1 MDTGEQQ
8 AGLPDLFG
16 AQGIAPTPRQPHAGQ
31 LDPAVRPGQEAGRW
45 RTVAAWIGGGLAL
58 AAFSLRISL
67 SHPVNSDG
75 ANNALQAWDMLHGNA
90 TLHNWVLGDATYYTF
105 DLPVYAITEIFL
117 GLHTITQHVA
127 AALIYV
133 IVVACAAAVAV
144 TDSRGPARAARCGV
158 VVAVMAAPLLVHAN
172 VSTLLGQPDHTGTA
186 AILLAAF
193 LLIDRFPG
201 RGFTSP
207 LLCAILCAGQI
218 GDDTIRF
225 VAVPA
230 IVVVSVYRVL
240 AARKIRVAD
249 SAIAVAAAASVPLA
263 TAVRAAMLRM
273 GAYSMIAPKTSLAP
287 AAQWPHHAAIALHH
301 IRLLYGTI
309 VVPGAALGS
318 VGTAFGL
325 ACLLA
330 AAFGFLR
337 VAWTWRTASRAE
349 QLLCVAIIVNVGA
362 YVFSTI
368 PVPSNDYEL
377 VAVLPCGAILAA
389 RGLVPGRIAG
399 RRAAHVAATAAGIA
413 ALLPLTAAATMPNA
427 AQQTAPLAAWLEA
440 HNLRYGIGWYWDA
453 SVVTVQSAGQVQVC
467 AVSAVPQGIGAYDW
481 ETDAA
486 WYDPSQHDATFVVAP
501 LSHQQDWF
509 TAAIYNHFG
518 RPAAT
523 YREAGVLILVYRKNL
538 LSRVL
543 PALPL
548 QAAISRG
555 QAAGVP
561 ASWPAGHRSGAG
573 LGPAMA
579 WSGPR

>member
-8 AGLPDLFG
+8 PGRPAMAS
-16 AQGIAPTPRQPHAGQ
+16 AQGTAPVPRQRPAGQ
-31 LDPAVRPGQEAGRW
+31 VDPAVRPGPAAGRW
-45 RTVAAWIGGGLAL
+45 RTVAAWTGGGLAL
-58 AAFSLRISL
+58 ATFFLRISL
-67 SHPVNSDG
+67 SRPANSDA
-75 ANNALQAWDMLHGNA
+75 ANNALQAWDMLHGNYA
-90 TLHNWVLGDATYYTF
+90 LHNWVLGDATYYTL
-105 DLPVYAITEIFL
+105 DLPVYAVTEIFL

-127 AALIYV
+127 AALTYV
-133 IVVACAAAVAV
+133 IVVACAVAVAV

-172 VSTLLGQPDHTGTA
+172 VSTLLGQPDHTGTS
-186 AILLAAF
+186 AILLVAF

-201 RGFTSP
+201 RRFTSP

-218 GDDTIRF
+218 GDDTVRF

-230 IVVVSVYRVL
+230 IVVVSVYSVL
-240 AARKIRVAD
+240 AGRKIRAAD
-249 SAIAVAAAASVPLA
+249 TAIAVAAVASVPLA

-273 GAYSMIAPKTSLAP
+273 GAYSMIAPKTSLSP
-287 AAQWPHHAAIALHH
+287 AAQWPHHAALALHH
-301 IRLLYGTI
+301 IRLLYGVI
-309 VVPGAALGS
+309 VAPGAVLGY

-337 VAWTWRTASRAE
+337 VAWTWRTARRAE
-349 QLLCVAIIVNVGA
+349 QLLGVAIVVNVA
-362 YVFSTI
+362 ALILSTI
-368 PVPSNDYEL
+368 PRLNNDYEL

-399 RRAAHVAATAAGIA
+399 RRAARVVAAVAGIA
-413 ALLPLTAAATMPNA
+413 ALLPLTAAATAPIA
-427 AQQTAPLAAWLEA
+427 SQAAPLAAWLEA
-440 HNLRYGIGWYWDA
+440 HDLRYGIGWYWDA
-453 SVVTVQSAGQVQVC
+453 SMLTVQSAGQVQVC
-467 AVSAVPQGIGAYDW
+467 AVTAVPQGIGVYTW
-481 ETDAA
+481 ETYLP
-486 WYDPSQHDATFVVAP
+486 WYDPSQHDARFVITP
-501 LSHQQDWF
+501 LPDQQGF
-509 TAAIYNHFG
+509 TTAVYHHFG

-538 LSRVL
+538 LSQVL

-555 QAAGVP
+555 QAAGAP

>member
-1 MDTGEQQ
+1 M
-8 AGLPDLFG
+8 AG
-16 AQGIAPTPRQPHAGQ
+16 AQGTAPAPRQRPAGQ
-31 LDPAVRPGQEAGRW
+31 VDPAVRPGPAAGRW

-58 AAFSLRISL
+58 AAFFLRISL

-75 ANNALQAWDMLHGNA
+75 ANNALQAWDMLHGNY
-90 TLHNWVLGDATYYTF
+90 TLQNWVLGDATYYTF
-105 DLPVYAITEIFL
+105 DLPVIAITQIFL
-117 GLHTITQHVA
+117 GLHTITSYVA
-127 AALIYV
+127 SALTYL
-133 IVVACAAAVAV
+133 IVVACAVALAV

-158 VVAVMAAPLLVHAN
+158 VVAVMAAPLLAN
-172 VSTLLGQPDHTGTA
+172 VLTPLGQPDHTGTS
-186 AILLAAF
+186 AILLVAF

-201 RGFTSP
+201 RRFTSP
-207 LLCAILCAGQI
+207 LLCAILCLGQI
-218 GDDTIRF
+218 GDGTIRY
-225 VAVPA
+225 VAVPV

-240 AARKIRVAD
+240 AGRRILAAD
-249 SAIAVAAAASVPLA
+249 TAIAVAAVASVPL
-263 TAVRAAMLRM
+263 TTVVRAAMLRM
-273 GAYSMIAPKTSLAP
+273 GAYSMIAPKTSLSP
-287 AAQWPHHAAIALHH
+287 AAQLPYHAALALHQV
-301 IRLLYGTI
+301 RMLYGTI
-309 VVPGAALGS
+309 VVPGAVLGS
-318 VGTAFGL
+318 VGIAFGF

-330 AAFGFLR
+330 AAFGFGR
-337 VAWTWRTASRAE
+337 VAWTWRTARRAE
-349 QLLCVAIIVNVGA
+349 QLLCVAIVINVGA
-362 YVFSTI
+362 YIFSTI
-368 PVPSNDYEL
+368 PVPSNNYEL

-399 RRAAHVAATAAGIA
+399 RRSARVVVAVAGLA
-413 ALLPLTAAATMPNA
+413 ALLPLTAAAAMPNA
-427 AQQTAPLAAWLEA
+427 AQRTAPLAAWLEA
-440 HNLRYGIGWYWDA
+440 HGLRYGIGLYWDA
-453 SVVTVQSAGQVQVC
+453 SMVTVQSAGQVQVR

-481 ETDAA
+481 ETDAS

-501 LSHQQDWF
+501 LSHQQEWF

-538 LSRVL
+538 LSQVL

-561 ASWPAGHRSGAG
+561 ASWPAGHRSAPG